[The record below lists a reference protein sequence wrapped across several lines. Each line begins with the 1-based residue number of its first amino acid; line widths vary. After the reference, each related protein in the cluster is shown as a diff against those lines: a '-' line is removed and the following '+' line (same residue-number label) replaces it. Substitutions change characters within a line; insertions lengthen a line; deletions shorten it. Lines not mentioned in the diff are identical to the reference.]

1 MVCYQ
6 IVTFH
11 KPTWIHHKCDNEPL
25 TEANI
30 YYAEEGKDT
39 YSYIRILDRGV
50 DIAGHEGINMAEWD
64 LTSVMGQ
71 YLDRHLVFPLLE
83 FLSETQIYDAADM
96 MQGKLDLLSKTN
108 MVDFAKEVYERLH
121 PDSEVPEFLTTK
133 REDVVHE
140 LRCLSQETE
149 PIVKIMDMP
158 EVAKHIEQ
166 SKDGRQLFDT
176 LAKEFNFTTDQLQT
190 LYKYARFQYDCGNYT
205 VAAEYLYF
213 VRVLTPNDD
222 HLAYNAL
229 WGKLA
234 AEILMQ
240 NWDAALEDL
249 NKLKDV
255 IDSSPFSSD
264 LQSLQQR
271 TWFIH
276 WSLFVFFNHPKGGD
290 LIIDMFLVD
299 NKHDNNYIN
308 DKQSISVSEYY
319 SDSVSSY
326 PEISNYSCY
335 YQQEKKDS
343 SQRLVRVIQQ
353 ETYTYRDP
361 ITEFLECLYVNFDF
375 DRAQQQLRD
384 CETVLSNDFFLV
396 ACLDDFIENARL
408 FIFETFCRI
417 HQCISI
423 SMLADKLNMSP
434 EDAERWI
441 VNLIRNARLDA
452 KIDSQLGHVVMGTQA
467 VSVYQQVI
475 EKTKGLSFRSQM
487 LALNIDKKFGNRDK
501 DNWGAQDF

>member
-1 MVCYQ
+1 
-6 IVTFH
+6 
-11 KPTWIHHKCDNEPL
+11 
-25 TEANI
+25 
-30 YYAEEGKDT
+30 
-39 YSYIRILDRGV
+39 
-50 DIAGHEGINMAEWD
+50 MAEWD
-64 LTSVMGQ
+64 LTSTMGQ

-83 FLSETQIYDAADM
+83 FLSEKDIYAPEDI
-96 MQGKLDLLSKTN
+96 MQGKIDLLSNTN
-108 MVDFAKEVYERLH
+108 MVDFAKEVYMRLH
-121 PDSEVPEFLTTK
+121 PDTDEAPEFFTNKRREVVQELRM
-133 REDVVHE
+133 REDM
-140 LRCLSQETE
+140 TE
-149 PIVKIMDMP
+149 PIVKIMELP
-158 EVAKHIEQ
+158 EVVELIQQ

-176 LAKEFNFTTDQLQT
+176 LSKEHNFTTESLQT
-190 LYKYARFQYDCGNYT
+190 LYQYAKFQYECGNYT
-205 VAAEYLYF
+205 GAAEYLYF
-213 VRVLTPNDD
+213 VRVVAANDD
-222 HLAYNAL
+222 KLAYNAL

-249 NKLKDV
+249 NKLKEI

-299 NKHDNNYIN
+299 SKYLNTIQTNCPHILRYLTTAVIINKRR
-308 DKQSISVSEYY
+308 KTVL
-319 SDSVSSY
+319 
-326 PEISNYSCY
+326 
-335 YQQEKKDS
+335 KD
-343 SQRLVRVIQQ
+343 LVKVIQQ
-353 ETYTYRDP
+353 EAYTYRDP

-434 EDAERWI
+434 EDAEKWI

-487 LALNIDKKFGNRDK
+487 LAINLEKKLAPRERDG
-501 DNWGAQDF
+501 WAGQDF